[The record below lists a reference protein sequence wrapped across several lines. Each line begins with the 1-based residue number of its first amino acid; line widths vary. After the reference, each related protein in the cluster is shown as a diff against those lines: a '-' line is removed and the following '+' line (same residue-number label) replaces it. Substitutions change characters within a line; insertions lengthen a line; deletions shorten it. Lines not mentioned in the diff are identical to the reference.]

1 MRLEYGEWRECSK
14 RIGPIARPA
23 PGPAANG
30 RGRYNGGFRV
40 DAVFIPI
47 PMSKPAL
54 TLKFKCKKCAKPV
67 TLYLQKTSA
76 CSHITPYQGFCKCG
90 EMMRHA
96 LGDKDA
102 VESFVHSMDN
112 SWMHHHHHHH

>member
-1 MRLEYGEWRECSK
+1 MAECI
-14 RIGPIARPA
+14 RHAAARSL
-23 PGPAANG
+23 GPARFGA
-30 RGRYNGGFRV
+30 RRYNHGFV
-40 DAVFIPI
+40 LPLLFQAIA
-47 PMSKPAL
+47 MSKPAL
-54 TLKFKCKKCAKPV
+54 TLKFKCKKCTKPV

-96 LGDKDA
+96 TGDKDA
-102 VESFVHSMDN
+102 VESFVNSLDN

>member
-1 MRLEYGEWRECSK
+1 MAGVYQ
-14 RIGPIARPA
+14 ARRGTQPA
-23 PGPAANG
+23 PASFGP
-30 RGRYNGGFRV
+30 RRYNGRF
-40 DAVFIPI
+40 DFLLTFQAIA
-47 PMSKPAL
+47 MSKPAL
-54 TLKFKCKKCAKPV
+54 TLKFKCKKCTKPV

-96 LGDKDA
+96 TGDKDA
-102 VESFVHSMDN
+102 VESFVNSLDN

>member
-1 MRLEYGEWRECSK
+1 
-14 RIGPIARPA
+14 
-23 PGPAANG
+23 
-30 RGRYNGGFRV
+30 
-40 DAVFIPI
+40 
-47 PMSKPAL
+47 MSRPAL
-54 TLKFKCKKCAKPV
+54 TLKFKCKKCTKPV

-96 LGDKDA
+96 TGDKDA
-102 VESFVHSMDN
+102 VESFVNSLDN